1 MKTSRLIY
9 SNFGYQLKS
18 VLFNQ
23 GTTGEFHKIS
33 PRCFSLL
40 NLSDQRTKWIKPPPE
55 YGDTREKQTQLEI
68 LQCKCLISKNSVLSR
83 FAYLSGHKSH
93 HLNTHWKDW
102 CWSCNSS
109 VLVIWCKQLTHWKSL
124 WCWERLR
131 AEEEGVRGW
140 DGWTASPMQW
150 TWTWTNSRRWW
161 GIGRPHVLQSR
172 ESDTTGQLNN
182 NNNGIKLVGLS
193 HKGKRGKTQC
203 NSLCL
208 YK

>member
-1 MKTSRLIY
+1 MTSLDSIEKQRHYSANKGLYSKGCGLPSGHVQWWELDCKESRMPKNWCLQTLVLEKTP
-9 SNFGYQLKS
+9 Q
-18 VLFNQ
+18 
-23 GTTGEFHKIS
+23 S
-33 PRCFSLL
+33 PLDS
-40 NLSDQRTKWIKPPPE
+40 KEIKPVSLN
-55 YGDTREKQTQLEI
+55 GDQPWTFTGRADAEAGAP
-68 LQCKCLISKNSVLSR
+68 V
-83 FAYLSGHKSH
+83 
-93 HLNTHWKDW
+93 
-102 CWSCNSS
+102 
-109 VLVIWCKQLTHWKSL
+109 VLVIWCEQMTHWKSL